1 MAITMQGNWTVSVKS
16 KTAAFQQRFVIQGS
30 DSADGVY
37 AGDVSTPPVH
47 VTGAQWTI
55 AIEHL
60 PTGKGATWKPSA
72 ERLGTPSAMGGQIV
86 FDILSNDTGADQDY
100 DDLVLTCSMAQSS
113 TDYVVYGRVRSYAG
127 LCRANPCFPFYFVI
141 DTPLQLAELL
151 KYPTLR
157 ETLEQLY
164 GDRIQQFEKR
174 VPFPPIPEPDPPPFR
189 PMMVPLRSAP
199 PDEASAGQ
207 AVPETAVAAR
217 SSRLP
222 LGTAVFNNEL
232 SYVRDFTRFKDTF
245 KFYCEVKNQ
254 PGLLLRF
261 VEYDRTEDELAG
273 GPYTGTGDRQ
283 TLGLTVTDE
292 QGNYLFRFTQTLTDI
307 AAETE
312 DIVSGGAPLATQLRP
327 DLLVQV
333 ISGTGGTAGV
343 LFETGLFSD
352 IPNFKRINL
361 CLPESVI
368 NPGPTACQGGRAIQS
383 IGNIWVITG
392 LGNTLDAQGR
402 ITATNSLG
410 PQITRGAWAGRLHVF
425 ACFTDAKPA
434 VAYYTIRFRRPGG
447 GWAFVQEYH
456 EHPKISDIG
465 SSPDYT
471 GTKVG
476 PFTTVP
482 LKVDGGPPQTVPYY
496 LNIES
501 DPGWVLTHRTL
512 KVRLS
517 SSYYENLL
525 YLPEQDPRT
534 VEFWIEGYDST
545 GKKVPGADDKIKL
558 YLDNRPITGDIASI
572 AMGGVAPGEC
582 GLFDLPTPNATLTVR
597 FRVHQ
602 PGGFVNSYSL
612 SVLRGSATPVAVQDV
627 VAPPQPLSLAYH
639 EPTHGNT
646 FFGTANAVSP
656 DLDNYVVAELQAVAG
671 AWLPGGKNF
680 CAFAFEIHASPRTTN
695 GYGVFGGYRLDTELI
710 GISYNPPTP

>member
-30 DSADGVY
+30 ANADGTYV
-37 AGDVSTPPVH
+37 GDVSTAPVN
-47 VTGAQWTI
+47 VVGAQWTI
-55 AIEHL
+55 SIQHL

-72 ERLGTPSAMGGQIV
+72 ERLGTPSIQGGQLV
-86 FDILSNDTGADQDY
+86 FDIQSNDTGADQDY
-100 DDLVLTCSMAQSS
+100 DDLVLTCSMAQSPA
-113 TDYVVYGRVRSYAG
+113 DYVVYGRVRSYSG
-127 LCRANPCFPFYFVI
+127 LCRVNPCFPYYVVI
-141 DTPLQLAELL
+141 DTPWQLAEIL
-151 KYPTLR
+151 KYPVLR
-157 ETLEQLY
+157 DSLEKLY
-164 GDRIQQFEKR
+164 GDRIRQFEKR
-174 VPFPPIPEPDPPPFR
+174 LPVPPFPEPDPPPFR
-189 PMMVPLRSAP
+189 PMMIPLRSAP
-199 PDEASAGQ
+199 VQDLEGPGAAAQMVSATSAS
-207 AVPETAVAAR
+207 R
-217 SSRLP
+217 MP
-222 LGTAVFNNEL
+222 LGAAVLGDSLAN
-232 SYVRDFTRFKDTF
+232 VRDFARFKDQF
-245 KFYCEVKNQ
+245 KFICQVKNQ

-261 VEYDRTEDELAG
+261 LEYDRTDDELAG

-283 TLGLTVTDE
+283 ILGLTVTDE

-327 DLLVQV
+327 DLIVQV
-333 ISGTGGTAGV
+333 ISGTGGAGGV
-343 LFETGLFSD
+343 LFETALFTD
-352 IPNFKRINL
+352 IPNLKRINL

-368 NPGPTACQGGRAIQS
+368 NPGPTACQGGRAIQA
-383 IGNIWVITG
+383 IGNIWVISG
-392 LGNTLDAQGR
+392 LGNTLDAEGR

-410 PQITRGAWAGRLHVF
+410 PQLTRGAWAGRLHLF
-425 ACFTDAKPA
+425 ACFIDAKPA
-434 VAYYTIRFRRPGG
+434 VAYYTIRFRKPGG
-447 GWAFVQEYH
+447 SWSFVEEYH
-456 EHPKISDIG
+456 EHPKIADIG

-476 PFTTVP
+476 PFTSVA

-501 DPGWVLTHRTL
+501 DPAWVLTHRTL
-512 KVRLS
+512 KARLS
-517 SSYYENLL
+517 SAYYENLL
-525 YLPEQDPRT
+525 YLPEQNPRT

-572 AMGGVAPGEC
+572 SMGGVAPGEC

-627 VAPPQPLSLAYH
+627 VAPPQPLSLSYH

-646 FFGTANAVSP
+646 FFGTANGVSP
-656 DLDNYVVAELQAVAG
+656 DLDHYVEAELQAVAG
-671 AWLPGGKNF
+671 AWLPTGKNF
-680 CAFAFEIHASPRTTN
+680 CAFAFEIEAAPRTTN

-710 GISYNPPTP
+710 GISYNPPTS

>member
-100 DDLVLTCSMAQSS
+100 DDLVLTCSMAQSP

-141 DTPLQLAELL
+141 DTSLQLAELL
-151 KYPTLR
+151 KYPSLR
-157 ETLEQLY
+157 ETLERLY
-164 GDRIQQFEKR
+164 GDRIRQFEKR

-199 PDEASAGQ
+199 PEEAGGSQ
-207 AVPETAVAAR
+207 AVPEMSVAAR

-232 SYVRDFTRFKDTF
+232 SYVRDFARFKDAF

-312 DIVSGGAPLATQLRP
+312 DVVSGGAPLATQLRP

-333 ISGTGGTAGV
+333 VSGTEAV
-343 LFETGLFSD
+343 PQVCCS
-352 IPNFKRINL
+352 KR
-361 CLPESVI
+361 
-368 NPGPTACQGGRAIQS
+368 
-383 IGNIWVITG
+383 
-392 LGNTLDAQGR
+392 
-402 ITATNSLG
+402 
-410 PQITRGAWAGRLHVF
+410 
-425 ACFTDAKPA
+425 
-434 VAYYTIRFRRPGG
+434 
-447 GWAFVQEYH
+447 
-456 EHPKISDIG
+456 
-465 SSPDYT
+465 
-471 GTKVG
+471 
-476 PFTTVP
+476 
-482 LKVDGGPPQTVPYY
+482 
-496 LNIES
+496 
-501 DPGWVLTHRTL
+501 
-512 KVRLS
+512 
-517 SSYYENLL
+517 
-525 YLPEQDPRT
+525 
-534 VEFWIEGYDST
+534 DS
-545 GKKVPGADDKIKL
+545 
-558 YLDNRPITGDIASI
+558 
-572 AMGGVAPGEC
+572 
-582 GLFDLPTPNATLTVR
+582 
-597 FRVHQ
+597 
-602 PGGFVNSYSL
+602 
-612 SVLRGSATPVAVQDV
+612 SATFPTSSASTCACRKALSTPARQPARAD
-627 VAPPQPLSLAYH
+627 AP
-639 EPTHGNT
+639 
-646 FFGTANAVSP
+646 FSP
-656 DLDNYVVAELQAVAG
+656 SAMSG
-671 AWLPGGKNF
+671 
-680 CAFAFEIHASPRTTN
+680 
-695 GYGVFGGYRLDTELI
+695 
-710 GISYNPPTP
+710 